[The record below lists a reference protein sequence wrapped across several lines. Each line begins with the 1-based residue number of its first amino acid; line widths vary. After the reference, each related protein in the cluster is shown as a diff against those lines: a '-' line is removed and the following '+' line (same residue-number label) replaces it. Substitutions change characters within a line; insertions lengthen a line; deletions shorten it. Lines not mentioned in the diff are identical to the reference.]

1 MRNRAMRKLA
11 PLIAAGL
18 AALSAAA
25 PAASPD
31 REEQLERALRGRV
44 AGEPVSCIDM
54 HRVTGSTIIPDTAVI
69 YDAGSVLYVNR
80 PDSGAESLDRWDIL
94 VTRLYTSQLCN
105 TDTVD
110 LIDQGSHAYSGTL
123 FLGDF
128 VPYRRIRTSDAR

>member
-1 MRNRAMRKLA
+1 MRKLA

-44 AGEPVSCIDM
+44 AGEPVHCIDM
-54 HRVTGSTIIPDTAVI
+54 SRVTGSTIIPGTAVI

-110 LIDQGSHAYSGTL
+110 LIDQGSQAFSGIL

-128 VPYRRIRTSDAR
+128 VPYRRVQTSDAR

>member
-1 MRNRAMRKLA
+1 MRKMPIL
-11 PLIAAGL
+11 LGLSL

-25 PAASPD
+25 PAAAPD
-31 REEQLERALRGRV
+31 REAELERALRGRV
-44 AGEPVSCIDM
+44 AGEPVRCIDM
-54 HRVTGSTIIPDTAVI
+54 HRVTRSTIIPGTAVI

-80 PDSGAESLDRWDIL
+80 PDSGAESLDRWDVL

-110 LIDQGSHAYSGTL
+110 LIDQGSRAYSGVL

-128 VPYRRIRTSDAR
+128 VPYRRVRTSDAR